1 MAESRGRR
9 WLQAGFGLA
18 VGGVLLF
25 LISRKLD
32 WGEVG
37 ETLAASRPA
46 LLVPIALL
54 VAAHYVLK
62 GLRWHALLSARVSVP
77 PLLAMRLTMVGF
89 LLNNVIPLRIGELG
103 RPYLL
108 SANRPGVPLP
118 FAVATLLGDKLF
130 DLGAVVLCLAAAS
143 LALPLPPYAGEGIAV
158 LTLICAAIGAG
169 AVLAARWRPA
179 WLARGPLGGA
189 LSGFADGL
197 ATASS
202 PRAAAL
208 ALAYTLASFALLALS
223 MLLTLQM
230 LGLQPDPW
238 ACIFVLG
245 MIGIGF
251 MIPAAP
257 TNAGNYHY
265 FATQALVL
273 SGLTTEEPA
282 FAFAVVAH
290 GTQVAVVT
298 VLGLASLVGL
308 DWSPGAR
315 PGDDPGR

>member
-1 MAESRGRR
+1 MAESRSRR
-9 WLQAGFGLA
+9 WLQAGIGLL
-18 VGGVLLF
+18 VGALLLF
-25 LISRKLD
+25 LISRTLD

-37 ETLAASRPA
+37 QTLAGSRPA
-46 LLVPIALL
+46 LLVPIALA
-54 VAAHYVLK
+54 VAAHYALK
-62 GLRWHALLSARVSVP
+62 GLRWHALLSSKVAVP

-89 LLNNVIPLRIGELG
+89 LLNNVIPFRIGELG

-108 SANRPGVPLP
+108 SANRPGVPLT
-118 FAVATLLGDKLF
+118 FALATLLGDKLF
-130 DLGAVVLCLAAAS
+130 DLAVVILCLGVAS
-143 LALPLPPYAGEGIAV
+143 LALPLPPFASRGILV
-158 LTLICAAIGAG
+158 LSVICAGIGLA
-169 AVLAARWRPA
+169 ALVAARWRPS
-179 WLARGPLGGA
+179 WLASGRPGDA
-189 LSGFADGL
+189 LSAFADGL

-208 ALAYTLASFALLALS
+208 ALLYTIASFALLALS

-230 LGLQPDPW
+230 LGLDPDPM
-238 ACIFVLG
+238 ACVFVLG

-273 SGLTTEEPA
+273 GGLATQEPA
-282 FAFAVVAH
+282 FAFALIAH

-298 VLGLASLVGL
+298 VLGLLSLIGL
-308 DWSPGAR
+308 GWRVRS
-315 PGDDPGR
+315 